1 MNISTWLK
9 NSKRTEA
16 GLIVAPE
23 NFVLEKEIILTGV
36 DKSGDP
42 DEVTILHAG
51 KEFFT
56 LDEAE
61 ALQEQGYLPEGWRL
75 PTVTEAGAWLT
86 EFADKNLI
94 NPSGKIMAQ
103 LGLKLDGYIYPS
115 MHIYNHCPTDR
126 EIVAS
131 LVVDKMIESRFW
143 LMNDDGTNNY
153 TYSLVVYMTK
163 KPEIQKFNRS
173 CGHSIRLVHD

>member
-1 MNISTWLK
+1 MDISTWFK

-23 NFVLEKEIILTGV
+23 NFVLEKEAALTGV
-36 DKSGDP
+36 DKDGDS

-61 ALQEQGYLPEGWRL
+61 ALQEQGYFPEGWRL

-86 EFADKNLI
+86 EFSEESSF
-94 NPSGKIMAQ
+94 NPSGNIMAQ
-103 LGLKLDGYIYPS
+103 LGLKLNGFIYPG
-115 MHIYNHCPTDR
+115 MNIYNFDPTDKDTVDL
-126 EIVAS
+126 IVNM
-131 LVVDKMIESRFW
+131 MIEGRFW
-143 LMNDDGTNNY
+143 LLSDTADDNAQGLTVHRVARPKIQ
-153 TYSLVVYMTK
+153 TYY
-163 KPEIQKFNRS
+163 RG

>member
-1 MNISTWLK
+1 MNIFRWIEDG
-9 NSKRTEA
+9 KRTQA
-16 GLIVAPE
+16 GPIVAPE

-42 DEVTILHAG
+42 DEATILHAG

-61 ALQEQGYLPEGWRL
+61 ALQEQGYFPEGWRL

-86 EFADKNLI
+86 EFTGKNLV

-115 MHIYNHCPTDR
+115 MRIY
-126 EIVAS
+126 
-131 LVVDKMIESRFW
+131 KMIEGRFW
-143 LMNDDGTNNY
+143 LINDDGTNNY

-163 KPEIQKFNRS
+163 KPEIRTFNRS

>member
-1 MNISTWLK
+1 MDISTWFK
-9 NSKRTEA
+9 NGKRTQA
-16 GLIVAPE
+16 RPIVAPE

-61 ALQEQGYLPEGWRL
+61 ALQEQGYFPEGWRL

-86 EFADKNLI
+86 EFADKNLL
-94 NPSGKIMAQ
+94 NPSGNIMAQ

-115 MHIYNHCPTDR
+115 MHIYSHCPTDR

-131 LVVDKMIESRFW
+131 LVVDKMIEGRFW
-143 LMNDDGTNNY
+143 LLDDKDNDTCSFSIHRIARPKIQ
-153 TYSLVVYMTK
+153 TYY
-163 KPEIQKFNRS
+163 RG
-173 CGHSIRLVHD
+173 CGHSVRLVHD

>member
-1 MNISTWLK
+1 MNIFRWIEDG
-9 NSKRTEA
+9 KRTQA
-16 GLIVAPE
+16 GPIVAPE

-42 DEVTILHAG
+42 DEATILHAG

-61 ALQEQGYLPEGWRL
+61 ALQEQGYFPEGWRL

-86 EFADKNLI
+86 EFTGKNLV

-115 MHIYNHCPTDR
+115 MRIYNYCPTDR

-131 LVVDKMIESRFW
+131 LVVDKMIEGRFW
-143 LMNDDGTNNY
+143 LINDDGTNNY

-163 KPEIQKFNRS
+163 KPEIQTFNRS

>member
-1 MNISTWLK
+1 MNISMWIK
-9 NSKRTEA
+9 SGKRTQA

-23 NFVLEKEIILTGV
+23 NFVLEKEAAPTGV
-36 DKSGDP
+36 DKDGDS

-61 ALQEQGYLPEGWRL
+61 ALQEQGYFPEGWRL

-86 EFADKNLI
+86 EFADKNLV

-103 LGLKLDGYIYPS
+103 LGLKFDGYIYPS
-115 MHIYNHCPTDR
+115 MHIYNYCPTDR

-131 LVVDKMIESRFW
+131 LVDGKMIEGRFW
-143 LMNDDGTNNY
+143 LLNDNGDDACSLFVHRIARPKIQNY
-153 TYSLVVYMTK
+153 Y
-163 KPEIQKFNRS
+163 RG

>member
-1 MNISTWLK
+1 MDISTWFK
-9 NSKRTEA
+9 NGKRTQA
-16 GLIVAPE
+16 GPIVAPE

-61 ALQEQGYLPEGWRL
+61 ELQEQGYFPEGWRL

-131 LVVDKMIESRFW
+131 LVVDKIIEGRFW
-143 LMNDDGTNNY
+143 LLDNNGGDACSLFIHRIARPKIQ
-153 TYSLVVYMTK
+153 TYY
-163 KPEIQKFNRS
+163 RG
-173 CGHSIRLVHD
+173 CGHSIRLIHD